1 MSWREAWRISSIG
14 FTELS
19 VQAIYAFRQGNIP
32 PSSDP
37 RMLVPRARRR
47 VRQSKILVS
56 LIMGV
61 LALGALAL
69 LRFPLT
75 RHLSVALPF
84 TYYAGGVLSALFI
97 IQIALLWWTGL
108 QVLPTYLGSGI
119 VDLLETLPIEE
130 RTLDR
135 ATLLLFLRLFDAPAL
150 VSLILFPLAV
160 GLALG
165 SVIAGLAALLG
176 MAMAIAF
183 ALVLALLT
191 GRFFLHRVQNAESR
205 PGHTVLRWAYLVLW
219 AIPAFAMY
227 GFVAAAPGFFTFLG
241 NLVANGPSFE
251 LLLLESTYPFPLGF
265 LPGLAANP
273 GTSGWS
279 GTALAIALGAAAA
292 YGVLF
297 AWTLRWL
304 RSAPRRLAR
313 VPVSA
318 PRDRSFS
325 LARLRTGSVSWA
337 VLTKDL
343 RTASRTPGYA
353 FLILLPLL
361 DAVAIGLW
369 TYVSAPAAADVL
381 NLALAA
387 VATAALLATFFGPA
401 FFAIEVMGYS
411 YTRSLPLPERSLM
424 LGKVSLVALI
434 YLVASGLVLGL
445 TLLRVFTPTVFVLFL
460 LAELPGILA
469 AAFLEL
475 GILFRR
481 ARGSGLPIVN
491 LYAGAW
497 WVAAV
502 SIPGLIVAGA
512 PLLVF
517 DYFRALP
524 FSQALPAMG
533 GLALAELAVCAP
545 LALGLGVGGGR

>member
-1 MSWREAWRISSIG
+1 MSWREAWRLSTIG

-19 VQAIYAFRQGNIP
+19 VQAIYAFRQGDLPP
-32 PSSDP
+32 PSEALT
-37 RMLVPRARRR
+37 LVPRARRR
-47 VRQSKILVS
+47 VRQSKALVG

-84 TYYAGGVLSALFI
+84 SYYVGGVLGALFI

-108 QVLPTYLGSGI
+108 QILPTYLGSGI
-119 VDLLETLPIEE
+119 VELLETLPLDDT
-130 RTLDR
+130 TLDR

-150 VSLILFPLAV
+150 VSLTLFPLAV

-165 SVIAGLAALLG
+165 SVFAGLAALLG
-176 MAMAIAF
+176 IAVAVTF

-205 PGHTVLRWAYLVLW
+205 PGHTALRWAYLVLW

-241 NLVANGPSFE
+241 GLVAHGPNAD
-251 LLLLESTYPFPLGF
+251 LLLLEATYPFPLGF
-265 LPGLAANP
+265 LPALAAHV
-273 GTSGWS
+273 GLSSWS
-279 GTALAIALGAAAA
+279 GLELGVAIGASVGYVAVFVLAA
-292 YGVLF
+292 
-297 AWTLRWL
+297 RWL
-304 RSAPRRLAR
+304 ASAPRRLAR
-313 VPVSA
+313 VPA
-318 PRDRSFS
+318 AATRDRSIR
-325 LARLRTGSVSWA
+325 AHRIRTGGVSWA

-369 TYVSAPAAADVL
+369 TYVSSPAPTDAL

-411 YTRSLPLPERSLM
+411 YSRSLPLAERSLL

-434 YLVASGLVLGL
+434 YLLASGMVLGL
-445 TLLRVFTPTVFVLFL
+445 TLLRVFAPALFVIFL

-481 ARGSGLPIVN
+481 ARRAGLPIVN

-512 PLLVF
+512 PLIVF
-517 DYFRALP
+517 DYFRAFP

-533 GLALAELAVCAP
+533 GLALAELAVCASFG
-545 LALGLGVGGGR
+545 LGLGSGANR

>member
-1 MSWREAWRISSIG
+1 MSWREAWRLSSIG

-19 VQAIYAFRQGNIP
+19 VQAIYAFRQGNV
-32 PSSDP
+32 PSPVEP
-37 RMLVPRARRR
+37 RALVPRARRR
-47 VRQSKILVS
+47 VRQSKVLVS

-61 LALGALAL
+61 LALGALVL

-84 TYYAGGVLSALFI
+84 AYYAGGVLSALFI

-108 QVLPTYLGSGI
+108 QVLPTFLGSGI
-119 VDLLETLPIEE
+119 VDLLETLPIED

-135 ATLLLFLRLFDAPAL
+135 ATLLLFLRLFDVPAL

-165 SVIAGLAALLG
+165 SAIAGLAALLG
-176 MAMAIAF
+176 IAMAITF

-227 GFVAAAPGFFTFLG
+227 GFVAAAPGFFTYLG
-241 NLVANGPSFE
+241 NLVAHGPAFE
-251 LLLLESTYPFPLGF
+251 LLLLEATYPFPLGF
-265 LPGLAANP
+265 LPGLAADP
-273 GTSGWS
+273 TGSGWS
-279 GTALAIALGAAAA
+279 GVEIIVAAGAAVG
-292 YGVLF
+292 YGAVF
-297 AWTLRWL
+297 VGALRWL
-304 RSAPRRLAR
+304 RSAPRRMAR
-313 VPVSA
+313 VPVG
-318 PRDRSFS
+318 PLRDRSVPV
-325 LARLRTGSVSWA
+325 ARLRTGGVSWA

-369 TYVSAPAAADVL
+369 TYVSAPAAADAL

-411 YTRSLPLPERSLM
+411 YSRSLPLPERSLV

-445 TLLRVFTPTVFVLFL
+445 TLLRVFSPALFVIFL

-469 AAFLEL
+469 ASFLEL
-475 GILFRR
+475 AILFRR
-481 ARGSGLPIVN
+481 ARKTGLPVVN

-512 PLLVF
+512 PLVVF
-517 DYFRALP
+517 DYFRSFP
-524 FSQALPAMG
+524 FSRALPAMG
-533 GLALAELAVCAP
+533 GLALVELALCAP
-545 LALGLGVGGGR
+545 FALGRGGGAAR